1 MEPLLRDRSIKQT
14 PLYNIWTVHMVP
26 KKREVFF
33 NFCYYKYTQTS
44 PNAYTMFGP
53 LVFVLKRMNLIIKQ
67 FLGIIMIII
76 CNYNYYSTQ

>member
-26 KKREVFF
+26 KKIDFF
-33 NFCYYKYTQTS
+33 FYFCYSQTS

-67 FLGIIMIII
+67 FLGIIMIILV
-76 CNYNYYSTQ
+76 NYNCYSTQ